1 MKKVRIGIIGLGFM
15 GTTHFG
21 IHQINPQAEVVAV
34 ADIDPVKL
42 TGDISAVSGNIG
54 TRDSN
59 QLDFTGITAYSDP
72 YKLINDPNVDM
83 VDICVPTFVHCKYAM
98 AALLAGKH
106 VFLEKPMARS
116 IAEVE
121 EIAEAARNSD
131 KYFNI
136 GMCVRAWP
144 EYYDARTR
152 FQTGEFGKLKSANFR
167 RLSQS
172 VDGGSWENW
181 FMNDERAGGALLDL
195 HMHDIDQ
202 VRFFFGRPQ
211 AVTSFGVRGVRS
223 DRAVDH
229 VVTNYDFG
237 DGTLVIAEGGW
248 AAAKTVPFEMSFQ
261 LICEKATVRFM
272 SEGYKIY
279 WEDGRVETPEVAD
292 AKLPTG
298 WHKELFYFVSCILD
312 GVKPE
317 KYQTLGEIVDSFKI
331 YEAEARSVDSKE
343 TVKINY

>member
-1 MKKVRIGIIGLGFM
+1 M

-21 IHQINPQAEVVAV
+21 IHSINPRAEVVAV

-59 QLDFTGITAYSDP
+59 RLDFTGIATYNDP
-72 YKLINDPNVDM
+72 YELINDPNVDM
-83 VDICVPTFVHCKYAM
+83 VDICVPTFVHHKYAV

-106 VFLEKPMARS
+106 VFLEKPMARN

-121 EIAEAARNSD
+121 EIARLAVASG
-131 KYFNI
+131 KCFNV

-144 EYYDARTR
+144 EYFDARTR
-152 FQTGEFGKLKSANFR
+152 FIAGEFGRLKSANFR

-202 VRFFFGRPQ
+202 VRFFFGRPN

-223 DRAVDH
+223 DNAVDH
-229 VVTNYDFG
+229 VLTNYDFG
-237 DGTLVIAEGGW
+237 DGTLVVAEGGW
-248 AAAKTVPFEMSFQ
+248 AAGKTVPFEMSFQ

-279 WEDGRVETPEVAD
+279 WESGRIETPEVAD
-292 AKLPTG
+292 PKLPTG
-298 WHKELFYFVSCILD
+298 WHQELFYFVSCILD
-312 GVKPE
+312 GVTPD
-317 KYQTLGEIVDSFKI
+317 KYQTVDEIVDSFRI
-331 YEAEARSVDSKE
+331 YEAEVRSVDSKQ
-343 TVKINY
+343 TVTIKY